1 MAVPTGQPG
10 STGRRLVIPLD
21 RGQRGRY
28 QPGPAGQRSGQ
39 QGGHAAA
46 RPGAPRKSR
55 VGKLL
60 AILGVGL
67 IVVLLGVAAGV
78 FFWWRH
84 YQTTPAYSLA
94 VLIDAAQRNDMTTID
109 KIVDTDK
116 IVDNF
121 VTQVS
126 EKAAGR
132 YGPALSVV
140 VRKEIDGLVP
150 SLMPAIKQ
158 SVRDGIAARVKE
170 VSENKAGQKPFIVV
184 AVALPYFANITV
196 DGDSAK
202 AAADIHEQHLE
213 CDLKRDGD
221 AGWKVVAVRDDTLV
235 QRIVDQVLK
244 DVPALGQSGEKD
256 ILKHL
261 PRNLPQ
267 IHIPS

>member
-1 MAVPTGQPG
+1 MSVPTDQPG
-10 STGRRLVIPLD
+10 PARRRLVIPLTS
-21 RGQRGRY
+21 GQRGSY
-28 QPGPAGQRSGQ
+28 QPGPAGQRAGQ
-39 QGGHAAA
+39 AAA
-46 RPGAPRKSR
+46 RPAAPRKSR
-55 VGKLL
+55 VGKVL

-67 IVVLLGVAAGV
+67 IVVLLCVAAGV

-94 VLIDAAQRNDMTTID
+94 VLVDAAQRNDMATVD

-121 VTQVS
+121 VAQVS

-132 YGPALSVV
+132 YGPALSSAA
-140 VRKEIDGLVP
+140 RKQIDALVP

-196 DGDSAK
+196 DGDTAK
-202 AAADIHEQHLE
+202 AAADIHEQHVE

-221 AGWKVVAVRDDTLV
+221 VGWRVVAVRDDALV
-235 QRIVDQVLK
+235 QRVVDQVLK
-244 DVPALGQSGEKD
+244 DLPAIGQSGGQD

-261 PRNLPQ
+261 PRNLPR
-267 IHIPS
+267 IHIP